1 MSENLF
7 KNVGDLVK
15 DFEEN
20 PVQEMESLCMECEKT
35 GTTRMLLTMIPY
47 FKEVVVMS
55 FRCEHCGNSNSE
67 IQSASEIQERGSL
80 HTVHVTSPADLD
92 RQIVKS
98 EHAVVSF
105 LEYELSVPEGRGQL
119 TTIEG
124 IIRDTI
130 RDLSMNQPLRKVLD
144 VDVYN
149 KINHL
154 LSRLRGAVGAS
165 SDEVLP
171 ELVDGPTTTLED
183 KNRAEDLHE
192 TLPFTAFTLQVRDP
206 AGNSFVSFKESPNDP
221 KWSYR
226 AFKRTH
232 EENVALRLANED
244 EKPQENVKQV
254 AGFGDSDEI
263 TADEVFQFP
272 GICSSCA
279 KDSPTNMKKVNIPY
293 FQDILIMSTN
303 CEHCGFKDNEVKAGG
318 AISEKGKRITLK
330 VEDEEDLS
338 RDILKSEHAGLNIPE
353 INLVLE
359 PGTLGGRFTTLE
371 GLLQQVYEDLS
382 TKAFIGDSAIAT
394 QAGDSGLVGNAQ
406 MQEFEKFL
414 TQLKSVITAA
424 QPFTVIIDDPL
435 ASSYVQNFNA
445 PDPDEQII
453 IEEYERTHE
462 QNDDLG
468 LTEWNENR
476 KLLVSTLKMIVST
489 LANTLLY
496 ISQLFSGNILR
507 EDNDFGL
514 STSVVTHESPIYTD
528 NHGRLSKWS
537 ADNKARFLSDLDKGK
552 AGDWIIGY
560 LASSIAMAYH
570 LEHTH
575 GGSNAIALLLT
586 PRDSLDLR
594 PENQMALENAKMSHQ
609 NHQDLL
615 TIDELP
621 MKVKRLAPLLKGI
634 VLVDHP
640 KPVGD
645 WKLANI
651 SGIIDHHKDRH
662 WGLDANPRIIEM
674 TKSCSSLVAR
684 ELFSHMELYK
694 KDQEIPK
701 ELADLL
707 LAAIALDS
715 SGLETAT
722 DVDIRSAAQL
732 YKYTHGDKKFKGKK
746 FFKYMSKLS
755 KAYRDAR
762 NDLDKLDFLDL
773 LKRDYKGDLFQPEN
787 YEQHRLHLGFA
798 SIPFSIGEQIN
809 RSLPNKTLAE
819 YRAIE
824 RQFMVDR
831 KSDINVILSKHKVKN
846 ENGEK
851 VKIRD
856 IGVLVRHDGRLNG
869 TDMAQT
875 AFDNI
880 VEAIEGNLQVQR
892 WNGSDGG
899 DDGGEPYGRRRIWKQ
914 IGSEDMTNSATV
926 QQLIFKKPSQKYSSQ
941 GFERRYQ
948 WSRQKTSNLDSNGGS
963 NISDESHGT
972 SIASR
977 RRPLSYYSELPY
989 NQPVSMGRVDPA
1001 GTVNTADDVSDTA
1014 DKDDLTEV
1022 EEASESSTISDQGDH
1037 DDRETIN
1044 GDKQAGDSDSTFRNI
1059 QLDEDILNAITTDD
1073 HDDDDDQTSL
1083 KHTTSIGDLKS
1094 VHDTQSIASTT
1105 DQSFV
1110 SAKES
1115 LETAS
1120 SAISFHSTASNV
1132 QFPSE
1137 DCHRKES
1144 ITSSSLHS
1152 HTSDDELEAKNAAN
1166 ALPVFNVD
1174 SNDAHNSVD
1183 QDDIADISADTSP
1196 ANTTVDSIFDN
1207 THVSFNDSPSTE
1219 FNSVVSTVSP
1229 KVPPA
1234 RKRNI
1239 SAQSETPT
1247 IRASSAKNLPP
1258 VPPKRER
1265 RRVASTPT
1273 KNVDESTKRQSN
1285 EAIPDRPSSRLILP
1299 SEFIKLRN
1307 GSASSSVMSE
1317 STKYPKSTATSTSIR
1332 PSSSMTSRP
1341 RSWTVSGVVQSRRTS
1356 QVMKPTT
1363 FIDQMLPSNALGL
1376 ERTMLSVSVT
1386 SGAADKL
1393 AKSSN
1398 RSVFS
1403 SKSNKRW
1410 QKRRSLS
1417 WSAGRSNR
1425 NYTTMQFS
1433 KPMITLGLSSHSK
1446 PPEKLDPHSV
1456 LIRVHSTALDNFDAL
1471 TLMRGTGINNFALEE
1486 PPGPE
1491 YGFIPGRMTRMGV
1504 EFVIHGEV
1512 RLPQ

>member
-183 KNRAEDLHE
+183 KNRAEESHE

-226 AFKRTH
+226 AFNRTH

-468 LTEWNENR
+468 LTD
-476 KLLVSTLKMIVST
+476 
-489 LANTLLY
+489 
-496 ISQLFSGNILR
+496 GNILR

-552 AGDWIIGY
+552 AGDWIIALGNEAADTDS

-787 YEQHRLHLGFA
+787 HEQHRLHLGFA

-856 IGVLVRHDGRLNG
+856 ISVLVRHDGRLNG

-914 IGSEDMTNSATV
+914 IGSE
-926 QQLIFKKPSQKYSSQ
+926 
-941 GFERRYQ
+941 G
-948 WSRQKTSNLDSNGGS
+948 
-963 NISDESHGT
+963 
-972 SIASR
+972 
-977 RRPLSYYSELPY
+977 
-989 NQPVSMGRVDPA
+989 PVSMGRVDPA

-1022 EEASESSTISDQGDH
+1022 EEASESSTIGDQGDH

-1044 GDKQAGDSDSTFRNI
+1044 GDKQAGDSDSTFRSI

-1137 DCHRKES
+1137 DGHRKES

-1166 ALPVFNVD
+1166 ALPAFNVD

-1273 KNVDESTKRQSN
+1273 TNVDESTKRQSN

-1446 PPEKLDPHSV
+1446 PPEKLDPHFV

-1491 YGFIPGRMTRMGV
+1491 YGFIPGRMARMGV
-1504 EFVIHGEV
+1504 EFVIHGKV